1 MWICCDKYYYDVH
14 LDFKNKKQNKTKQ
27 KQKKKKKKTQNKTK
41 QKTKQKNINML
52 ILAQMDA
59 FIYNI

>member
-14 LDFKNKKQNKTKQ
+14 LDFKNKKQNKTK
-27 KQKKKKKKTQNKTK
+27 KKKDTK

>member
-14 LDFKNKKQNKTKQ
+14 LDFKNKKQNKTK
-27 KQKKKKKKTQNKTK
+27 KKKKQKKTK
-41 QKTKQKNINML
+41 QKTKQKKINIL
-52 ILAQMDA
+52 ILARMDA

>member
-14 LDFKNKKQNKTKQ
+14 LDFKNKKQNKTK
-27 KQKKKKKKTQNKTK
+27 KKKN
-41 QKTKQKNINML
+41 KTKQKNINML